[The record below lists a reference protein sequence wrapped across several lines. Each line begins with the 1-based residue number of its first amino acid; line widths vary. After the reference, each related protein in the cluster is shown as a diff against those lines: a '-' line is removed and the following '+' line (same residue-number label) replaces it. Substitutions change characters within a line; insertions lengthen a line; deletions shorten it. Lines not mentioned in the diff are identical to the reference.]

1 MILFFLFL
9 GVFTKLQVAEA
20 MAGHD
25 GSGTSGKKDTN
36 DIPTFNAENMQNNMK
51 VIYYRF
57 VFTPWMDVVPC

>member
-1 MILFFLFL
+1 
-9 GVFTKLQVAEA
+9 

-25 GSGTSGKKDTN
+25 NSGTSGKKDTN

-57 VFTPWMDVVPC
+57 V

>member
-1 MILFFLFL
+1 MHAQLIFRFLLL
-9 GVFTKLQVAEA
+9 GVFTKLQEAEA

-25 GSGTSGKKDTN
+25 NSGTSGKKDTN

-57 VFTPWMDVVPC
+57 V